1 MKKLNKW
8 IILKSTMVFDNPW
21 CKVRQDEIQ
30 LPNGKVI
37 DDYFLTIR
45 PEVALILPITS
56 NQEIVLVR
64 QYRHGAGEILL
75 ELPAGTFNPDEE
87 SPQAAA
93 IRELKEE
100 TGYITQQIAPLSI
113 LYDNPVKDTNKIH
126 LFIAENV
133 IKTGQQELDVT
144 EEIDVVLI
152 PIEAV
157 REKISTG
164 EICVAGTVAA
174 IVLGLNWLSNK
185 RNSLGE
191 LTSPLLQN
199 ISVKA

>member
-1 MKKLNKW
+1 MKKLKKW
-8 IILKSTMVFDNPW
+8 TILKSTIVFDNPW

-30 LPNGKVI
+30 LPTGKVI

-56 NQEIVLVR
+56 NQELVFVR

-75 ELPAGTFNPDEE
+75 ELPAGTFNRDEE
-87 SPQAAA
+87 SPQTAAM
-93 IRELKEE
+93 RELKEE
-100 TGYITQQIAPLSI
+100 TGYITERVTPVSI

-133 IKTGQQELDVT
+133 IKIGQQELDVT

-152 PIEAV
+152 PMEAIW
-157 REKISTG
+157 EKIVTG
-164 EICVAGTVAA
+164 QICVAGTIAA
-174 IVLGLNWLSNK
+174 IVLGLNFLSN
-185 RNSLGE
+185 RRSSML
-191 LTSPLLQN
+191 
-199 ISVKA
+199 

>member
-1 MKKLNKW
+1 MKNLKKWKILN
-8 IILKSTMVFDNPW
+8 STMVLNHQW
-21 CKVRQDEIQ
+21 CKVRQDEIE

-45 PEVALILPITS
+45 PEVALILPVTS
-56 NQEIVLVR
+56 NQEIILVR

-75 ELPAGTFNPDEE
+75 ELPAGTFNPHEE

-93 IRELKEE
+93 LRELKEE
-100 TGYITQQIAPLSI
+100 TGYIAEQVTPLSI

-133 IKTGQQELDVT
+133 TKAGQQELDVT

-152 PIEAV
+152 PMESV
-157 REKISTG
+157 MEKIATG
-164 EICVAGTVAA
+164 EICVCGTVGA
-174 IVLGLNWLSNK
+174 IFLGLNFLSNK
-185 RNSLGE
+185 
-191 LTSPLLQN
+191 
-199 ISVKA
+199 